1 MDIQFH
7 GANCITLATKHARV
21 TIDDNIVDLGGKA
34 VSKAGDIALFTGAH
48 GDPAAAPK
56 IVIDQP
62 GEYEVSGVSIYG
74 IPARAHMDEPNQRS
88 ATVFKLVVDDVRI
101 LVVGHIYPEF
111 SDTQLEAI
119 GMVDVMIVPVGGN
132 GYTLD
137 SVGALKLVKKI
148 EPKLVIPTH
157 FEDAALEFPVPQH
170 PLEEAVKTFGLESK
184 EIGNKLKLKHGELED
199 TMQIAILERV

>member
-7 GANCITLATKHARV
+7 GANCITLITKQARI
-21 TIDDNIVDLGGKA
+21 TIDDNIADLGGKA

-48 GDPAAAPK
+48 GDPSAAAK

-74 IPARAHMDEPNQRS
+74 IPARAHMDEANQKS
-88 ATVFKLVVDDVRI
+88 ATMFKLVVDDLRVLI
-101 LVVGHIYPEF
+101 AGHIYPEF

-119 GMVDVMIVPVGGN
+119 GTVDVMIIPVGGN

-137 SVGALKLVKKI
+137 GVGALKVVKKI

-157 FEDAALEFPVPQH
+157 FEDATLAFSVPQR
-170 PLEEAVKTFGLESK
+170 PLEEAIKTFGLEFK
-184 EIGNKLKLKHGELED
+184 EAGNKLKVKHSELED
-199 TMQIAILERV
+199 SMQIAILERV